1 MRYAGLEGDEEIFR
15 NENNVMKIN
24 LLAFGIARDILHS
37 RKLEFELSERD
48 SIAVLK
54 HKLHLQYPEFEKLKS
69 LAFAVG
75 DEYREETYELKE
87 GDEVA
92 IIPPVS
98 GG

>member
-1 MRYAGLEGDEEIFR
+1 
-15 NENNVMKIN
+15 MKVS
-24 LLAFGIARDILHS
+24 LLAFGIAKDILHS
-37 RKLEFELSERD
+37 RTLEFELNEGD
-48 SIAVLK
+48 SIALLK
-54 HKLHLQYPEFEKLKS
+54 EKLFHEYPDFEKLKS

-75 DEYREETYELKE
+75 EDYREETYQLNN